1 MWIKGRAAT
10 QCQLV
15 NTFFVRKIAIISVFG
30 PKAIAIDQLVL
41 CTISLDACLFFLP
54 MREVLFCNLRC
65 ARQTFLVSRKW
76 CNVYLVLGHVFLT
89 TKLVA
94 PVWLCSVL
102 QCSSEL
108 PCHHKENKNAVI

>member
-41 CTISLDACLFFLP
+41 CTISLDACLFFFTN
-54 MREVLFCNLRC
+54 EGS
-65 ARQTFLVSRKW
+65 A
-76 CNVYLVLGHVFLT
+76 
-89 TKLVA
+89 
-94 PVWLCSVL
+94 VL
-102 QCSSEL
+102 QSTMRKADI
-108 PCHHKENKNAVI
+108 PGVP